1 MNTAIEIT
9 ATNELSLDDLLSAL
23 DPQSSDVVEDKK
35 IKSEPIVIDAMSE
48 LDKLAAELNTLD
60 SLDLSAEPTKDDN
73 SVLVVAP
80 NNVVDEDLGSVLSQL
95 SEQFEDEKPNI
106 EAIKPAEVIEVE
118 EETSAKI
125 ETVEAAKPVSEEAP
139 KPKKATS
146 TEPKTHLDI
155 NALTKSDCEKL
166 GVDKSVLLANY
177 ELCPKKAKEKV
188 LNIIQWALKG
198 VELSIYTQ
206 LCFECLINNN
216 TATSEMMRINM
227 MSNPTRPYPS
237 ATAGTQAGQLMA
249 TFPAM
254 KIADRVGKNITI
266 IPTSPLV
273 ELFKKHYAK

>member
-80 NNVVDEDLGSVLSQL
+80 NNVVDEDLGSVLFQL

-146 TEPKTHLDI
+146 TEPKTRLDI

-237 ATAGTQAGQLMA
+237 ETAGTQAGQLMA

-273 ELFKKHYAK
+273 ELFKKHHAK

>member
-106 EAIKPAEVIEVE
+106 EAIKPAEVIE
-118 EETSAKI
+118 TSVKI
-125 ETVEAAKPVSEEAP
+125 ETVESAKPGSEEPP

-146 TEPKTHLDI
+146 TEPKTRLDI

-237 ATAGTQAGQLMA
+237 ETAGTQAGQLMA

-273 ELFKKHYAK
+273 ELFKKHHAK